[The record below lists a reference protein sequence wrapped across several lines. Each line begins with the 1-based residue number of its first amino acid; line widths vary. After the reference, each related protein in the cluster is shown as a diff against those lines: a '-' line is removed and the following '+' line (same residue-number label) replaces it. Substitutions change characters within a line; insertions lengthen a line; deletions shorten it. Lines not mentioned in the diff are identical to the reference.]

1 MHRVRFRKTNFLSL
15 SLCLSLS
22 DLQFIQ
28 QPVGLR
34 ACITTAREG
43 KYGAV
48 RISETE
54 NPWTSFL
61 IFRNFFFFFLSFEN
75 ASTKELEGR
84 VDDGGGF
91 ERKV

>member
-15 SLCLSLS
+15 SFSLS
-22 DLQFIQ
+22 GLSQFIQ

-34 ACITTAREG
+34 ACITAAREG

-54 NPWTSFL
+54 NPWMRDEFFNFPSLDLFSFS
-61 IFRNFFFFFLSFEN
+61 FFLLK
-75 ASTKELEGR
+75 TR
-84 VDDGGGF
+84 
-91 ERKV
+91 